1 VQPLRRWRSAA
12 WPAAARPRRG
22 GGARHLRR
30 RLGRRGAIASSTG
43 CAAIGCSLAAQW
55 QEGPAPRD
63 AGFWGELGYRI
74 ERAAADLGA
83 GRRIERPAVAVLVGD
98 RSVAERRPA
107 ARCAGDRSS
116 GSIRA
121 RPITSH
127 SIRSATGASAVTNLV
142 RAPAF
147 VAYLQSGDSTSAV
160 TFQAPR
166 GRATLSVLVRTYGD
180 GMKLVLSQDMTE
192 EERTERMRRD
202 FVANVSHEIRTPL
215 TVLSGFLETLT
226 NLPLSEV
233 ERKRVLAMMTQQ
245 TQRMGTLVSD
255 LLTLAQLE
263 GSPRPAA
270 DRWVDLKPLL
280 GDGRG
285 RCARL
290 VGRSSHLT
298 SRSGRR
304 RDRRRAA
311 RAATAPSPTSSTTR
325 SATRRRRRIDVS
337 MAAVSA
343 TGPASSRS
351 RHRPGI
357 ERAHWPRLTE
367 RFYRVD
373 GSRSRETGGTGL
385 GLSIV
390 KHVVQRHGGELIV
403 ESEVGKGSVFR
414 LHFPA
419 ARIALKVRWPVGRHG
434 ADAGIG
440 DSLMSASS
448 ARRLGPAI
456 DGSHFLVVG
465 VAPLARDELP
475 ARDCGC
481 RRLSVSINS
490 RNGQL
495 VRVAGVFAS
504 TR

>member
-1 VQPLRRWRSAA
+1 MSWFI
-12 WPAAARPRRG
+12 
-22 GGARHLRR
+22 R
-30 RLGRRGAIASSTG
+30 RLVV
-43 CAAIGCSLAAQW
+43 SLAAMALGGLAGLLLGRGDAAVPGIFVGGSVAVAAITIFDRLRGYRLLNW
-55 QEGPAPRD
+55 LRHGQEGPAPRD

-74 ERAAADLGA
+74 ERALRASEQDM
-83 GRRIERPAVAVLVGD
+83 RIERTRLSQFLSAIEASPNGVLLLDAKGQIEWLNSRAADHFALDPQRD
-98 RSVAERRPA
+98 RRQ
-107 ARCAGDRSS
+107 
-116 GSIRA
+116 
-121 RPITSH
+121 PI
-127 SIRSATGASAVTNLV
+127 TNLV

-147 VAYLQSGDSTSAV
+147 VAYLQGGDFAAPV

-166 GRATLSVLVRTYGD
+166 GRATLSVLIRTYGD
-180 GMKLVLSQDMTE
+180 AMKLVLSQDMTE

-226 NLPLSEV
+226 NLPLTDV

-270 DRWVDLKPLL
+270 DRWVDLKALLGLVEADARALSAGRHALTFAGPAGAEIAGEQPELLSAITNVVNNAIRYTPEGGRIDVAWRVL
-280 GDGRG
+280 GDG
-285 RCARL
+285 
-290 VGRSSHLT
+290 
-298 SRSGRR
+298 SGEL
-304 RDRRRAA
+304 
-311 RAATAPSPTSSTTR
+311 
-325 SATRRRRRIDVS
+325 
-337 MAAVSA
+337 AVA
-343 TGPASSRS
+343 DTG
-351 RHRPGI
+351 PGI

-419 ARIALKVRWPVGRHG
+419 ARTRTEGPMADPATPSSTQESAL
-434 ADAGIG
+434 
-440 DSLMSASS
+440 S
-448 ARRLGPAI
+448 
-456 DGSHFLVVG
+456 
-465 VAPLARDELP
+465 
-475 ARDCGC
+475 
-481 RRLSVSINS
+481 
-490 RNGQL
+490 
-495 VRVAGVFAS
+495 
-504 TR
+504 